1 MRLLDDDPTL
11 NNRLLIVLITS
22 CYYSFSLLQ
31 SIIVSDIY
39 KCFAW
44 KCSLYKEWEWNGKV
58 YRHKLKIM
66 RSVSKHIYMIVV
78 NIVMYETSKFFW

>member
-1 MRLLDDDPTL
+1 MRLLDDPTL
-11 NNRLLIVLITS
+11 NNRLLIVGITS

-44 KCSLYKEWEWNGKV
+44 KCALYKEWE
-58 YRHKLKIM
+58 
-66 RSVSKHIYMIVV
+66 
-78 NIVMYETSKFFW
+78 